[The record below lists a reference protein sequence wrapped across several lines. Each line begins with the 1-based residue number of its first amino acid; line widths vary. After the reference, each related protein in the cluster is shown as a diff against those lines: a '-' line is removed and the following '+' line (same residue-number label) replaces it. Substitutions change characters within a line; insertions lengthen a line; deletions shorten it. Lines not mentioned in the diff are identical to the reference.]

1 MHACEFFLLIYKF
14 RITLHVSSVAAVPCL
29 PRGVPSIQLTQ
40 GDHCAV
46 PGGRGGEKEKRDDA
60 KKNTAV
66 SGRHRRRRRAPWLR
80 AGRADRW

>member
-46 PGGRGGEKEKRDDA
+46 PGGCGGEKEKRDDA

-66 SGRHRRRRRAPWLR
+66 SGHHRRRRRRAPR
-80 AGRADRW
+80 ARADR